1 MSTLLRRGHYLLFD
15 ERRYTGLV
23 EAITAAALAERHVL
37 VIDCR
42 REVRAV
48 DCGRHTASID
58 CQREALTVNA

>member
-37 VIDCR
+37 VIDC
-42 REVRAV
+42 
-48 DCGRHTASID
+48 GRHTASID